1 MTLFAEFHLI
11 QNFAPSNLN
20 RDDTGAPKDAMFGG
34 WRRAR
39 VSSQCFKRAMRLHA
53 AQALPADACGVRTK
67 RLHELL
73 VRSLVAKGRTAA
85 DADARIRR
93 ALDACKLSVDEDG
106 MTQYLLFLGRRE
118 IDAFATLIDQHWDA
132 LAPADG
138 PAEAGKR
145 TKKQAKAA
153 APEAVVK
160 AAPKLLDG
168 GKAVDVAM
176 FGRMLADLP
185 GANQHAAC
193 QVAHAISTHKVD
205 REFDYFTAVD
215 DEAPA
220 DEPSVGMID
229 QVEFNSA
236 TFYRYALVDVDK
248 LLGNLQ
254 ADRELMLQGLVA
266 FAEAMARALPTGKQN
281 SFAAHN
287 APAFVGFVLR
297 HASPFNLANAFE
309 KPITPRHE
317 AALSALSVEALANH
331 EQRLAALYGDPRDRW
346 ALIDDT
352 GAWPATLGDKKASLR
367 ELVAWLRDEV
377 DQRLPAPPEA

>member
-11 QNFAPSNLN
+11 QNFAPANLN

-39 VSSQCFKRAMRLHA
+39 VSSQCFKRAMRMHA

-73 VRSLVAKGRTAA
+73 VKSLAGKGRA
-85 DADARIRR
+85 DPGARIR
-93 ALDACKLSVDEDG
+93 ATLDACKLSLDENG
-106 MTQYLLFLGRRE
+106 MAQYLLFLGRRE

-132 LAPADG
+132 LAPGDG
-138 PAEAGKR
+138 PAETGKR

-236 TFYRYALVDVDK
+236 TFYRYAVVDVDK
-248 LLGNLQ
+248 LLCNLQ
-254 ADRELMLQGLVA
+254 ADRKLMLQGLAA
-266 FAEAMARALPTGKQN
+266 FADAMARALPTGKQN

-287 APAFVGFVLR
+287 VPAFVGFALR

-309 KPITPRHE
+309 KPVIPRRE
-317 AALSALSVEALANH
+317 TALSALSVEALADH

-352 GAWPATLGDKKASLR
+352 GAWPASLGDKKASLR
-367 ELVAWLRDEV
+367 ELVDWLRDEV
-377 DQRLPAPPEA
+377 AKRLPPPAEA